1 MMHKLKYIFALS
13 ATLLLSSCGF
23 HFANDQLSQK
33 LFKEVKLSSGDKYSD
48 ITIAMRKELRTHGV
62 TLVEEG
68 NVPTLKLNGST
79 SSDEVVSVFKQ
90 GREAESLLSLSV
102 SASLQ
107 MPDKKQ
113 YPIEVQVSRTFFD
126 NSRAA
131 LAKNAEQQLI
141 RNDMY
146 KQAAQQ
152 ILIKMISIQ
161 QQY

>member
-1 MMHKLKYIFALS
+1 M
-13 ATLLLSSCGF
+13 
-23 HFANDQLSQK
+23 
-33 LFKEVKLSSGDKYSD
+33 
-48 ITIAMRKELRTHGV
+48 
-62 TLVEEG
+62 
-68 NVPTLKLNGST
+68 
-79 SSDEVVSVFKQ
+79 
-90 GREAESLLSLSV
+90 
-102 SASLQ
+102 
-107 MPDKKQ
+107 
-113 YPIEVQVSRTFFD
+113 QVSRTFFD